1 MITLPYR
8 RDAENKDTEMEKD
21 DREKIKKKKKKTG
34 GWEMRY
40 RERKKGEGGGGV
52 EFYIKIIKCS
62 PGEMEMDGRKE
73 KE

>member
-21 DREKIKKKKKKTG
+21 DREKKEEEDRRLENEIQRK
-34 GWEMRY
+34 E
-40 RERKKGEGGGGV
+40 ERGRGGGF